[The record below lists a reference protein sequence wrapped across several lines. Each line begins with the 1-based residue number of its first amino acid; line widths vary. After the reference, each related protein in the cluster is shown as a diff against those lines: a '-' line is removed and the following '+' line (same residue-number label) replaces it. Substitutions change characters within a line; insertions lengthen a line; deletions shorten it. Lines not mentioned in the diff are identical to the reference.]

1 MWHDPC
7 DILTCDHDVW
17 HLLYNTFPYFFL
29 VVSPNEK
36 KKEKEKKRNIN
47 SNLAILPS
55 HDKGSGQVWSQN
67 EPSRETN
74 KLDNS

>member
-1 MWHDPC
+1 
-7 DILTCDHDVW
+7 
-17 HLLYNTFPYFFL
+17 LLYNTFPYFFL

-55 HDKGSGQVWSQN
+55 HDKGSGQV
-67 EPSRETN
+67 
-74 KLDNS
+74 